1 MSILVDDKPI
11 EITLRYVDRN
21 FAGGAVGVTAF
32 LNDTDENEWVE
43 KENRRRSEKV
53 MELKAL
59 DKEVPKALSG
69 DAKEDVKSLK
79 TFWKRM
85 DWGTQTKILTDS
97 QRTNDV
103 GEPTT
108 DWTKYRL
115 SQMTNL
121 MKGWDLTA
129 KVDGEDTVVPIN
141 EKILKR
147 MDFNIAVALIQK
159 YEDTTT
165 LEEEEFE
172 NLD

>member
-1 MSILVDDKPI
+1 
-11 EITLRYVDRN
+11 
-21 FAGGAVGVTAF
+21 
-32 LNDTDENEWVE
+32 
-43 KENRRRSEKV
+43 
-53 MELKAL
+53 
-59 DKEVPKALSG
+59 
-69 DAKEDVKSLK
+69 
-79 TFWKRM
+79 
-85 DWGTQTKILTDS
+85 
-97 QRTNDV
+97 
-103 GEPTT
+103 
-108 DWTKYRL
+108 
-115 SQMTNL
+115 